1 MLSLEKL
8 RLAVAGV
15 SITYPL
21 PVNNRSAHQ
30 AAPQANV
37 SPSSSMQETLHD
49 DALPNASTFDGVTD
63 KMDMPYSPDL
73 NPASFTVEMWVMPE
87 GGTGYQSI
95 IASVAGSPLSGR
107 QGYLFC
113 ITPSWQWQFWLG
125 NGEEKEFWHIL
136 TGPQVRPNSWAHLA
150 GTYDQR
156 SEAMTFYV
164 NGQEVGRQIGVQY
177 HPNDSNPTRI
187 GASVTEQRGV
197 SPCFFCGKIAEVHV
211 WDRVLTPTEIQALS
225 THQSIE
231 VQVEPITDSEA
242 ESTEEYQTS
251 EETVTSPM
259 PMTEIPETYPV
270 EPDINPATSVQE
282 HPQTSPTL
290 ERERPLTQTP
300 GTSQQQ
306 HQSDSPVVLWQIG
319 QPGQG
324 GIPTSTGAW
333 TQVYNY
339 TIGTDRDP
347 LNHPTIPACLV
358 PVSANSIANSTS
370 QLNIVFVVTED
381 YTENQLVFCYDRYG
395 SGEDYLF
402 LDGQLIAST
411 PGASNQLKQSQIR
424 LGAVS
429 RGAHTL
435 SITVSN
441 RADSAHI
448 IDYLQLHTFKPML
461 SNLLSSNHPSQSGS
475 NQPESQNPQAQ
486 ASQGGGLLGGAGGLL
501 GPVTGI
507 VEQATGV
514 VGGLAGGA
522 GNPAELL
529 GQVTGVV
536 GGLAGGAGNP
546 AELLGQVTGVV
557 GGLAGGAGNPAELL
571 GQVTGAVGGLA
582 GQATGVVGG
591 LAGQATGLVGGLAGQ
606 ATGVVGGLAG
616 GAGNPAELLGQVTG
630 TVGGLAGQA
639 TGVVGGLAGQAAG
652 FAGQA
657 TGMGGN
663 LPNVASVQAIAQLA
677 QLVSQMSV
685 LVTQM
690 SQVINQLATV
700 PQPTAQ
706 RMLPPQQIPQ
716 AGGLSQQGLILPPQ
730 LVAQLANQ
738 SPQLLSQLQQLAQ
751 MYQSQR

>member
-21 PVNNRSAHQ
+21 PVNNRSPDQ
-30 AAPQANV
+30 AAPQANIP
-37 SPSSSMQETLHD
+37 PSSSMQETLHD

-73 NPASFTVEMWVMPE
+73 NPMSFTVEMWVMPE

-107 QGYLFC
+107 QGYLLC

-125 NGEEKEFWHIL
+125 SGEEKAFWHIL

-156 SEAMTFYV
+156 SEAMTFYL

-211 WDRVLTPTEIQALS
+211 WDRVLSLTEIQALS

-231 VQVEPITDSEA
+231 VQVEPIADSQS
-242 ESTEEYQTS
+242 ESTEENQTS
-251 EETVTSPM
+251 EETVTHPV
-259 PMTEIPETYPV
+259 PMTEIPETNPI
-270 EPDINPATSVQE
+270 ESADINTPSTIHSNPATPVQE
-282 HPQTSPTL
+282 HPQTSPTV
-290 ERERPLTQTP
+290 EHPLTP
-300 GTSQQQ
+300 TSPTSEQQYP
-306 HQSDSPVVLWQIG
+306 SDSPVVLWQIG

-324 GIPTSTGAW
+324 GIRTSTGAW

-358 PVSANSIANSTS
+358 PVSANSIPNSTS
-370 QLNIVFVVTED
+370 QLNIVFVLTED

-411 PGASNQLKQSQIR
+411 PGASNQLKQSQIP
-424 LGAVS
+424 LGSVS
-429 RGAHTL
+429 RGVHTL

-441 RADSAHI
+441 SGDSTHV
-448 IDYLQLHTFKPML
+448 IDYLQLHTLKPML

-475 NQPESQNPQAQ
+475 NQPESQNPQA
-486 ASQGGGLLGGAGGLL
+486 QGGGLLGGAGGLL

-514 VGGLAGGA
+514 VGGLTGGA

-536 GGLAGGAGNP
+536 GGLAD
-546 AELLGQVTGVV
+546 
-557 GGLAGGAGNPAELL
+557 
-571 GQVTGAVGGLA
+571 
-582 GQATGVVGG
+582 
-591 LAGQATGLVGGLAGQ
+591 Q

-630 TVGGLAGQA
+630 TVGGLAGGA
-639 TGVVGGLAGQAAG
+639 TGVVGGLAGGAG
-652 FAGQA
+652 NPAELLGQL
-657 TGMGGN
+657 TG
-663 LPNVASVQAIAQLA
+663 
-677 QLVSQMSV
+677 
-685 LVTQM
+685 
-690 SQVINQLATV
+690 TV
-700 PQPTAQ
+700 
-706 RMLPPQQIPQ
+706 
-716 AGGLSQQGLILPPQ
+716 GGLAAP
-730 LVAQLANQ
+730 VT
-738 SPQLLSQLQQLAQ
+738 
-751 MYQSQR
+751 